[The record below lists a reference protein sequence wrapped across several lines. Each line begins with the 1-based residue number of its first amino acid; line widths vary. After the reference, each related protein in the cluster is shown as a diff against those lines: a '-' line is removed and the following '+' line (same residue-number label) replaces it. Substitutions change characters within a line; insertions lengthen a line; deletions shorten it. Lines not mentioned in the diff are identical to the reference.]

1 VSVPSTET
9 VSTMGVQWRFT
20 PRIDSL
26 DTKKKK
32 HTYLVIRNM
41 FVRFIFIF
49 QLSILKT
56 IISALIRRTITI
68 QSQLVLQFTRLNL
81 ETPAQLLA
89 ILSFKRNCWNLL
101 THSWLPS
108 GSASPLMLWSSSC
121 IFYFVIF
128 FIIISQQGR
137 LYWNFLK
144 KIYPFTFSY

>member
-26 DTKKKK
+26 DTKKKKK

-68 QSQLVLQFTRLNL
+68 QSQLVSQFTRLNL

-101 THSWLPS
+101 THSWLLS
-108 GSASPLMLWSSSC
+108 GSASPLMLWSSSW
-121 IFYFVIF
+121 IFYFAIF
-128 FIIISQQGR
+128 FYSCLPTRQVFIE
-137 LYWNFLK
+137 F
-144 KIYPFTFSY
+144 FF